1 MAANVARPVTARA
14 GRSAGGGRDPILLS
28 KITVPGRPAWM
39 VPRQRITE
47 LIDRGL
53 GCGPLAVVT
62 GPPGA
67 GKTMALAIWAAAWS
81 GPVAWLS
88 LDEYDNRPGI
98 FWAYLSAA
106 LRGAGVALPRALS
119 AAGRGRTAEHLFL
132 LRLAGALSEQDQ
144 PVTLV
149 LDDFHLMTQPRVL
162 EGLDFLL
169 RNSGPG
175 LRLVVCS
182 RMDPLLPLYR
192 YRLAGELSEIRASD
206 LAFTVAETGLLLAQH
221 GIVLPAES
229 LEYLTQRT
237 EGWAAGIRLA
247 ALSMD
252 GHPDPGQF
260 VKGLITEDNALTSY
274 LMEEV
279 LGTQPPE
286 VQEVLLC
293 TSILEHV
300 SADCASELTGN
311 GRAAGILTALAHA
324 NAFVSP
330 IGGGWYRYHTMVAE
344 VLRLKLRHRSPGQIP
359 GLHQRA
365 ACWYRRN
372 GRLADAVRHA
382 ARADDWPFAAA
393 MVIDA
398 LAIGQI
404 IGPGRGQSLAAEFA
418 GMPQGDI
425 WDTPQPYLV
434 CAALALVNA
443 GPEAAE
449 ERLAAA
455 ERAWQRAPVD
465 QQAACGLAAALIR
478 LAAARRTGDLAA
490 ASAAAAS
497 AGSAMHDVP
506 YDNLAPHHEIRA
518 EVLACRGAVELWS
531 GHFDDAARTLRSGEA
546 AATGANSE
554 NARADCLGN
563 LALAEALRGR
573 MSRAEDLADEAM
585 AAPANC
591 ESRPAQYPN
600 PAALLATAWVHLESG
615 GLREAADLLR
625 QLNSVLTVSPDKL
638 LGALACLIAARG
650 GLAEGHTA
658 VAAQYLARARSGWQ
672 VPAWLDKRLSL
683 VEPQAGPAR
692 DGVRRLVPVERGGPR
707 PALAGASG
715 RAALPLVVEPLT
727 EREQEVLRHVAHML
741 STAEVAGVMY
751 ISTNTVKTHL
761 KSIFRKLATGHRG
774 EAVRRARELELI

>member
-1 MAANVARPVTARA
+1 MAANVGRPVTARA

-28 KITVPGRPAWM
+28 KITVPGGPGWI

-47 LIDRGL
+47 LIDRGQQ
-53 GCGPLAVVT
+53 CCPLTVVT
-62 GPPGA
+62 GPTGA
-67 GKTMALAIWAAAWS
+67 GKTMALAMWAAAQS

-98 FWAYLSAA
+98 FWAYLAAA
-106 LRGAGVALPRALS
+106 LRRAGVALPRALP

-132 LRLAGALSEQDQ
+132 LRLAEALSGQSS
-144 PVTLV
+144 PVLLV
-149 LDDFHLMTQPRVL
+149 LDDFHLITQPRVL

-192 YRLAGELSEIRASD
+192 YRLTGELAEIRASD

-221 GIVLPAES
+221 GIPLPAES

-252 GHPDPGQF
+252 AHPDPGQF
-260 VKGLITEDNALTSY
+260 VKALITEDSALTSY

-279 LGTQPPE
+279 LGAQPPE

-293 TSILEHV
+293 TSVLEHV

-311 GRAAGILTALAHA
+311 SRAAGILTALAHA
-324 NAFVSP
+324 NAFVRP

-344 VLRLKLRHRSPGQIP
+344 VLRLKLRHRSPDRIP

-365 ACWYRRN
+365 ASWYRRN

-382 ARADDWPFAAA
+382 ARADDWQFAAA
-393 MVIDA
+393 MVIDT

-404 IGPGRGQSLAAEFA
+404 IGPGRGHCLAEEFV
-418 GMPQGDI
+418 GMPQCDI

-434 CAALALVNA
+434 SAAVALINA

-449 ERLAAA
+449 ARLAAA
-455 ERAWQRAPVD
+455 EHALQRAPVD

-478 LAAARRTGDLAA
+478 LATARRTGDLTAA
-490 ASAAAAS
+490 AAAAAS
-497 AGSAMHDVP
+497 AESLLDDVP
-506 YDNLAPHHEIRA
+506 YDKLAPHHEIRA
-518 EVLACRGAVELWS
+518 EVLAHRGAVELWS
-531 GHFDDAARTLRSGEA
+531 GRFDDAARTLRSGVA
-546 AATGANSE
+546 AASADGE
-554 NARADCLGN
+554 HARGDCLGN

-573 MSRAEDLADEAM
+573 MSRAGELADEAM
-585 AAPANC
+585 AASANC
-591 ESRPAQYPN
+591 EDRPAHYPN
-600 PAALLATAWVHLESG
+600 PAALLAAAWVRLEND

-625 QLNSVLTVSPDKL
+625 QLNAVLAVSPDKL

-658 VAAQYLARARSGWQ
+658 MAAQYLARARSGWQ

-683 VEPQAGPAR
+683 AESQAGASQ
-692 DGVRRLVPVERGGPR
+692 GGARRLVPAPRSDPR
-707 PALAGASG
+707 PAQAGTAG
-715 RAALPLVVEPLT
+715 RAAMPLIVEPLT

-741 STAEVAGVMY
+741 STAEVAGAMY